1 MKTKNLIDKD
11 MKIINICMLGAA
23 LLSGLTSC
31 EMKEEIFGKD
41 IPQETGFLTLDISA
55 GSTAEVETKAEDLA
69 KGVNKDEFPLVI
81 SAVDFEYKQEY
92 ESFSEFKEETDGTIE
107 LPIGKY
113 EIEVH
118 SPGEFADE
126 MDVPYFGG
134 TEDVEITTGI
144 TKPTTV
150 VCSIQNTQ
158 IAMVFSP
165 DFIEFYS
172 EWTITVTDGKSHT
185 KIYTKADVDA
195 SPVFWKMSPETDKIY
210 VNGTAK
216 IASNGETVAISEVLT
231 KKDSEDYEEGDSPYF
246 GGGDGLAISLAPQ
259 KEGGINKGG
268 IIITVKG
275 FDQESEEEIPID
287 VTPGGDDNTPSEP
300 GDGDG
305 DGDGETPGEFSLNFT
320 KTECVLLEDMET
332 IVNAEIETPGGLESL
347 YIEITGG
354 NDQFQNIANILL
366 DGGKFELINCK
377 NSTIT
382 SALTAMGVELPS
394 EGALKYSFP
403 ISAFFELLADPS
415 MGITTTEK
423 GHIFH
428 VKVKDKKY
436 GEKEGQVCVKVTEVL
451 NQGE

>member
-305 DGDGETPGEFSLNFT
+305 EDGGGE
-320 KTECVLLEDMET
+320 
-332 IVNAEIETPGGLESL
+332 ETPGG
-347 YIEITGG
+347 
-354 NDQFQNIANILL
+354 DP
-366 DGGKFELINCK
+366 
-377 NSTIT
+377 TIT
-382 SALTAMGVELPS
+382 IPQNTYTLPDEADKNADVKITAS
-394 EGALKYSFP
+394 EGATLTS
-403 ISAFFELLADPS
+403 
-415 MGITTTEK
+415 
-423 GHIFH
+423 
-428 VKVKDKKY
+428 
-436 GEKEGQVCVKVTEVL
+436 VKVTINGDGQFGTIIGNLFNGQFLEGLELVGNKELSTVL
-451 NQGE
+451 GQVGVTVPSLEEGQSDYTFPVGSFFTLLNAFKTDSEDGHVFKIYVEDSKGGKDSSTLNIIVK

>member
-1 MKTKNLIDKD
+1 

-55 GSTAEVETKAEDLA
+55 GSTAEVETKAGDLA

-92 ESFSEFKEETDGTIE
+92 DSFSKFKEETDGTIE

-305 DGDGETPGEFSLNFT
+305 EDGGGE
-320 KTECVLLEDMET
+320 
-332 IVNAEIETPGGLESL
+332 ETPGGDPTITIPQSVYILPADVSKANEANAVIKADTNLSSVRIQITAGNESFSGIIDEMGL
-347 YIEITGG
+347 GDFDLITVQDPLKG
-354 NDQFQNIANILL
+354 ILTSMQIPL
-366 DGGKFELINCK
+366 PSTKDKEYTFPVGKFFGLI
-377 NSTIT
+377 SP
-382 SALTAMGVELPS
+382 MGVTTG
-394 EGALKYSFP
+394 EGHVFNITVTDANGK
-403 ISAFFELLADPS
+403 SATSKLS
-415 MGITTTEK
+415 
-423 GHIFH
+423 
-428 VKVKDKKY
+428 
-436 GEKEGQVCVKVTEVL
+436 VKVTE
-451 NQGE
+451 

>member
-1 MKTKNLIDKD
+1 

-55 GSTAEVETKAEDLA
+55 GSTAEVETKAGDLA

-92 ESFSEFKEETDGTIE
+92 DSFSKFKEETDGTIE

-305 DGDGETPGEFSLNFT
+305 EDGGGE
-320 KTECVLLEDMET
+320 
-332 IVNAEIETPGGLESL
+332 ETPGGDPTITIPQSVYILPADVSNANEANAVIKADTNLSSVRIQITAGNESFSGIIDEMGL
-347 YIEITGG
+347 GDFDLITVQDPLKG
-354 NDQFQNIANILL
+354 ILTSMQIPL
-366 DGGKFELINCK
+366 PSTKDKEYTFPVGKFFGLI
-377 NSTIT
+377 SP
-382 SALTAMGVELPS
+382 MGVTTG
-394 EGALKYSFP
+394 EGHVFNITVTDANGK
-403 ISAFFELLADPS
+403 SATSKLS
-415 MGITTTEK
+415 
-423 GHIFH
+423 
-428 VKVKDKKY
+428 
-436 GEKEGQVCVKVTEVL
+436 VKVTK
-451 NQGE
+451 

>member
-1 MKTKNLIDKD
+1 MKTNNLIDKD

-41 IPQETGFLTLDISA
+41 IPQETGSLTLDISA
-55 GSTAEVETKAEDLA
+55 GSTAEVETKAGDLA

-92 ESFSEFKEETDGTIE
+92 DSFSKFKEETDGTIE

-305 DGDGETPGEFSLNFT
+305 EDGGGEETPSGDPTITIPQSVYILPADVSKANEANAVIKADTNLSSVRIQITAGNESFSGIIDEMGLGDFDLITVQDPLKGILTSMQIPLPST
-320 KTECVLLEDMET
+320 KDKEYTFPV
-332 IVNAEIETPGGLESL
+332 
-347 YIEITGG
+347 
-354 NDQFQNIANILL
+354 
-366 DGGKFELINCK
+366 GKFFGLI
-377 NSTIT
+377 SP
-382 SALTAMGVELPS
+382 MGVTTG
-394 EGALKYSFP
+394 EGHVFNITVTDANGK
-403 ISAFFELLADPS
+403 SATSKLS
-415 MGITTTEK
+415 
-423 GHIFH
+423 
-428 VKVKDKKY
+428 
-436 GEKEGQVCVKVTEVL
+436 VKVTE
-451 NQGE
+451 

>member
-1 MKTKNLIDKD
+1 M
-11 MKIINICMLGAA
+11 
-23 LLSGLTSC
+23 
-31 EMKEEIFGKD
+31 
-41 IPQETGFLTLDISA
+41 Q
-55 GSTAEVETKAEDLA
+55 KAIL
-69 KGVNKDEFPLVI
+69 KF
-81 SAVDFEYKQEY
+81 
-92 ESFSEFKEETDGTIE
+92 
-107 LPIGKY
+107 
-113 EIEVH
+113 
-118 SPGEFADE
+118 
-126 MDVPYFGG
+126 
-134 TEDVEITTGI
+134 
-144 TKPTTV
+144 
-150 VCSIQNTQ
+150 IQ
-158 IAMVFSP
+158 
-165 DFIEFYS
+165 
-172 EWTITVTDGKSHT
+172 
-185 KIYTKADVDA
+185 KADVDA

-216 IASNGETVAISEVLT
+216 IASNGETVAISEILT

-275 FDQESEEEIPID
+275 FDQESEEEIPIK

-403 ISAFFELLADPS
+403 ISAFFELLANSS

-436 GEKEGQVCVKVTEVL
+436 GEKEGPGLC
-451 NQGE
+451 QGNRRY